1 MAKLPAPYLVVHQ
14 TRSSE
19 PTEYEN
25 LLAEGLERS
34 YAAGLNEPETIVAN
48 LNELCVPGPNGKPWT
63 PEIFMSELKRL
74 GA

>member
-1 MAKLPAPYLVVHQ
+1 MPKLPPQYLVVHQ

-34 YAAGLNEPETIVAN
+34 YAAGLNEPDAIVAH

-63 PEIFMSELKRL
+63 TDVFLSELKRL